1 MKKLAFLLAL
11 VVFAAVAF
19 GVAYTDVSEDH
30 WAYDAVMKATSA
42 GLLQGFP
49 DGTYRGDEAV
59 TRYQLA
65 EAIAKLLDYSESS
78 DAKLQELVFA
88 LTKKVASLS
97 LEISDVKKG
106 VIDIMAEFRNLEGK
120 VADIDLDNVEQK
132 VWELREDVYG
142 ELNSVKE
149 ALDAYDAQFEA
160 LNGKTTDLE
169 VTTKLLGQSL
179 AKFKDDF
186 AAYKGRV
193 DAIENKMVTSEQLD
207 QKLSLLY
214 TKILKLSSQLKEI
227 DAIKEEFANYV
238 TVKDYETTVAIVNK
252 LTRDVFKLYRN
263 KADAAALKAYD
274 DKIAALEGTLESTTA
289 DLEDSINVVYDQVDA
304 NINSIMDLEKKMA
317 EFEMDY
323 VKTDDFNV
331 VVNITNKLSRDVYKL
346 TRSKADVEDVKVLDT
361 AIAEIESKLA
371 DFAEA
376 GDVEALKGRV
386 TDLEVTSK
394 MLSSSVVKL
403 NDTIA
408 NLNFVTPD
416 QLSEKMGFLYKKIG
430 MTEDKLSKKIG
441 NLDAG
446 VASLNE
452 DMNVAFDQIDANVF
466 DIMAL
471 ESKFA
476 DLEKNIEE
484 TYVKIDDYNVLVN
497 ITNKLSRDVYKL
509 TRSKADAEDVKTLKE
524 DVETLKTDTNASIEA
539 VKTDV
544 DNKVD
549 KFQRS
554 TNLAMILSF
563 VALAVGTIA
572 LILK

>member
-11 VVFAAVAF
+11 VVFAAIAF
-19 GVAYTDVSEDH
+19 GVAYTDVPEDH

-49 DGTYRGDEAV
+49 DGTFRGDEAL

-65 EAIAKLLDYSESS
+65 ESIAKLLDYSESG

-97 LEISDVKKG
+97 LEISDVKKS
-106 VIDIMAEFRNLEGK
+106 VIDIMAEFRSLEGK
-120 VADIDLDNVEQK
+120 VAEIDLDSVEQK
-132 VWELREDVYG
+132 VWELREDVFG
-142 ELNSVKE
+142 ELNNVKMV
-149 ALDAYDAQFEA
+149 LDAYDSQFEA
-160 LNGKTTDLE
+160 LNGKVTDLE

-186 AAYKGRV
+186 AAYMGKV
-193 DAIENKMVTSEQLD
+193 DAIEGKMVTSEQLD

-227 DAIKEEFANYV
+227 DAVKEEFANYV

-252 LTRDVFKLYRN
+252 LTRDVFKLYRS
-263 KADAAALKAYD
+263 KADVEDLKACND
-274 DKIAALEGTLESTTA
+274 SIAALESLLDSNVA
-289 DLEDSINVVYDQVDA
+289 DLNDSINVVYDQVDA
-304 NINSIMDLEKKMA
+304 NINSIMDIEKKLSDI
-317 EFEMDY
+317 EG
-323 VKTDDFNV
+323 
-331 VVNITNKLSRDVYKL
+331 KLSM
-346 TRSKADVEDVKVLDT
+346 
-361 AIAEIESKLA
+361 
-371 DFAEA
+371 FAET
-376 GDVEALKGRV
+376 GDVEALKEKV
-386 TDLEVTSK
+386 TNLEVTSK

-403 NDTIA
+403 NETVA

-416 QLSEKMGFLYKKIG
+416 QLSEKMGFLYKKLG
-430 MTEDKLSKKIG
+430 MTESKLSDRLG
-441 NLDAG
+441 SLEAS
-446 VASLNE
+446 VASLNDDVE
-452 DMNVAFDQIDANVF
+452 VAFDQIDANIF

-471 ESKFA
+471 ESKLA

-484 TYVKIDDYNVLVN
+484 NYVKVDDYNILVN

-509 TRSKADAEDVKTLKE
+509 TKSKADVEDVKALNE
-524 DVETLKTDTNASIEA
+524 EVETLKTETDASIEA

-544 DNKVD
+544 DAKVG

-554 TNLAMILSF
+554 TNLATILSF
-563 VALAVGTIA
+563 VALAVGTVA

>member
-120 VADIDLDNVEQK
+120 VADIDLDSVEQK

-304 NINSIMDLEKKMA
+304 NINSIMSLEKKLS
-317 EFEMDY
+317 EVEG
-323 VKTDDFNV
+323 
-331 VVNITNKLSRDVYKL
+331 KLS
-346 TRSKADVEDVKVLDT
+346 T
-361 AIAEIESKLA
+361 
-371 DFAEA
+371 FAEA

-554 TNLAMILSF
+554 TNLATILSF
-563 VALAVGTIA
+563 VALAVGTVA
-572 LILK
+572 LILQ

>member
-19 GVAYTDVSEDH
+19 GVAYTDISEDH

-120 VADIDLDNVEQK
+120 VADIDLDSVEQK

-263 KADAAALKAYD
+263 KADA
-274 DKIAALEGTLESTTA
+274 
-289 DLEDSINVVYDQVDA
+289 
-304 NINSIMDLEKKMA
+304 
-317 EFEMDY
+317 
-323 VKTDDFNV
+323 
-331 VVNITNKLSRDVYKL
+331 
-346 TRSKADVEDVKVLDT
+346 EDVKTLKED
-361 AIAEIESKLA
+361 I
-371 DFAEA
+371 
-376 GDVEALKGRV
+376 EAL
-386 TDLEVTSK
+386 
-394 MLSSSVVKL
+394 
-403 NDTIA
+403 
-408 NLNFVTPD
+408 
-416 QLSEKMGFLYKKIG
+416 
-430 MTEDKLSKKIG
+430 
-441 NLDAG
+441 LDALDAK

-509 TRSKADAEDVKTLKE
+509 TRSKADAAALKAYDDKIAALEGTLESTTADIEDSINVVYDQVDANINSIMSLEKKLSEVEGKLSTFAEAGDVEALKGRVTDLEVTSKMLSSSVVKLNDTIANLNFVTPDQLSEKMGFLYKKISMTEDKLSEEISNLDAKAASLNEDV
-524 DVETLKTDTNASIEA
+524 EA

-554 TNLAMILSF
+554 TNLATILSF

>member
-1 MKKLAFLLAL
+1 M
-11 VVFAAVAF
+11 
-19 GVAYTDVSEDH
+19 S
-30 WAYDAVMKATSA
+30 
-42 GLLQGFP
+42 
-49 DGTYRGDEAV
+49 
-59 TRYQLA
+59 
-65 EAIAKLLDYSESS
+65 
-78 DAKLQELVFA
+78 
-88 LTKKVASLS
+88 
-97 LEISDVKKG
+97 
-106 VIDIMAEFRNLEGK
+106 
-120 VADIDLDNVEQK
+120 
-132 VWELREDVYG
+132 
-142 ELNSVKE
+142 
-149 ALDAYDAQFEA
+149 
-160 LNGKTTDLE
+160 
-169 VTTKLLGQSL
+169 
-179 AKFKDDF
+179 
-186 AAYKGRV
+186 
-193 DAIENKMVTSEQLD
+193 
-207 QKLSLLY
+207 
-214 TKILKLSSQLKEI
+214 
-227 DAIKEEFANYV
+227 
-238 TVKDYETTVAIVNK
+238 
-252 LTRDVFKLYRN
+252 
-263 KADAAALKAYD
+263 
-274 DKIAALEGTLESTTA
+274 
-289 DLEDSINVVYDQVDA
+289 
-304 NINSIMDLEKKMA
+304 LEKKLS
-317 EFEMDY
+317 EVEG
-323 VKTDDFNV
+323 
-331 VVNITNKLSRDVYKL
+331 KLS
-346 TRSKADVEDVKVLDT
+346 T
-361 AIAEIESKLA
+361 
-371 DFAEA
+371 FAEA

-471 ESKFA
+471 ESKLA

-554 TNLAMILSF
+554 TNLATILSF